1 MSERATSSGSKS
13 ANSDHET
20 GVYREVALSNGPGRQ
35 PCAMVFLSADD
46 LLELGA
52 STADGSLRFAV
63 VGGQFRVA

>member
-1 MSERATSSGSKS
+1 MSSGPGSV
-13 ANSDHET
+13 NSGHEA
-20 GVYREVALSNGPGRQ
+20 GVYREVALSKGPGGQ

-52 STADGSLRFAV
+52 STAGGRLRFAV